1 MQPSAIDYSLYLVTD
16 RGLSRGKT
24 TLEIVTAAVS
34 GGVTC
39 VQLRE
44 KTASTREF
52 IEEALTIRDYMRSV
66 NIPLI
71 INDRLDV
78 ALAIGAEG
86 VHLGR
91 ADMPP
96 AMARAVAGNKL
107 IIGISVES
115 IEDALAAENT
125 GADYLGVSPVFATPT
140 KTDTAPALG
149 KGGLQAIRQAVRLPL
164 VAIGGLNSG
173 NAADIIRCGAD
184 GVAVVSAIVSAA
196 DPAQAARRLKSV
208 IMEARRP

>member
-91 ADMPP
+91 ADMP
-96 AMARAVAGNKL
+96 
-107 IIGISVES
+107 
-115 IEDALAAENT
+115 
-125 GADYLGVSPVFATPT
+125 
-140 KTDTAPALG
+140 
-149 KGGLQAIRQAVRLPL
+149 
-164 VAIGGLNSG
+164 
-173 NAADIIRCGAD
+173 
-184 GVAVVSAIVSAA
+184 
-196 DPAQAARRLKSV
+196 
-208 IMEARRP
+208 